1 MKKKKSLMK
10 DIRKS
15 ITHSWGR
22 FFSIMAL
29 MALGSFALVGLSIT
43 GPDMRK
49 TGENYFQEYE
59 TADITIIG
67 DYGLNENEIDK
78 IKTASDLKDV
88 EYIYLKDVVEKDT
101 NTSFRIFSSAERI
114 SMYELVEGKLP
125 ENDDE
130 IAIDT
135 NNKERYNIG
144 DTISFIEKKDTTGNT
159 ILKRNE
165 FKIVGFI
172 NSTEILSTLNRGQT
186 TIGTGTLNCYGIV
199 NKNDFDSDVY
209 MMAKIVFTDT
219 EGLDP
224 YTDEYNNKVIEHK
237 KELEKLLEEQK
248 GIRFAAIK
256 SEYQDKINDAS
267 EELNN
272 AKKELSDAKTSLD
285 DAKEKIDNAKVE
297 ISENQSKL
305 NDANIQIADAE
316 KLLNSNKKEL
326 NSKKQELANSKAIL
340 QSSEKTLSESENKL
354 KTAKSQL
361 DYSENLLNKKEQE
374 LNSKKSELASAKAE
388 LTKNQKLLAENA
400 QKLEAGKNQYENGIN
415 ELKSN
420 IEKINA
426 VLQNPNLSDQEKAV
440 YQEQLTTLEQ
450 KLQETE
456 NEYNKYIEETYTP
469 GMAQIQETSAML
481 AEKEKELNA
490 SEELLNSASNEL
502 NASKKEY
509 NAKKKEYENSYK
521 AFIEAKKKYNNGIVQ
536 YNNALAQIREADA
549 KLMVAESQL
558 NSKKNEYKTGVKTL
572 EDAKKELDEK
582 ESEYYEKLQEYE
594 EKEPDAQKEIS
605 DGEKDLADAQKEL
618 DELESPVYQVDNR
631 REIPGGEGY
640 EMYQTVSNIID
651 SLANIF
657 PIFMYFV
664 AALVTLTT
672 MTRFVD
678 EERINMGTYKALG
691 YKDRDIVKKFV
702 IYGFLAS
709 SIGTIIG
716 VISGHFLIPFIAY
729 NAYKA
734 GFSVPTIET
743 HFYLKET
750 LTACVLSFICSVI
763 PAYITAKKILQEKS
777 SDLLLPKPPAKGS
790 KILLE
795 RIKFIWNKMNFTH
808 KVTARN
814 IFRYKK
820 RMAMT
825 IFGVAGASA
834 LIFTGFSVQRSIS
847 TINDKQFQNI
857 IKYDMIV
864 ALNNNLDEDEEK
876 EFNELANNEEIES
889 KTSIYYESVSKEAG
903 NQNDKQEIN
912 LVVPENME
920 SFNEY
925 IHLENRKT
933 KESIELDDE
942 GVVVSERLATIMN
955 AKVGDTIKFKD
966 SKDNEREAEIS
977 GICEMYAGHFMFM
990 SKTAYEKI
998 YNTNYKTNAYMF
1010 TLKDGSTENTENMS
1024 AKFMELSAVEGVVQ
1038 NTTLYNQINTITN
1051 SLDKIMIVLIV
1062 LSALLTI
1069 VILFN
1074 LTNINVEE
1082 RIRELSTIKVLGF
1095 RDNEV
1100 TMYIYRE
1107 TILLSQI
1114 GIVVGWLLGIWLHNY
1129 ILTVVPPDQ
1138 VMFDPSLWI
1147 GAYIIP
1153 FIVVNVVT
1161 FALKFYI
1168 NKKLIKVDMIEA
1180 LKSVD

>member
-1 MKKKKSLMK
+1 MKKKKSLRK

-49 TGENYFQEYE
+49 TGENYFQEYQ
-59 TADITIIG
+59 TSDITIIG
-67 DYGLNENEIDK
+67 DYGLDTIETEK
-78 IKTASDLKDV
+78 IESASNIKDI
-88 EYIYLKDVVEKDT
+88 EYIYLKDVTEKDT
-101 NTSFRIFSSAERI
+101 NTSFRLFSSADRI
-114 SMYELVEGKLP
+114 SMYELVEGNLP
-125 ENDDE
+125 KADDE

-135 NNKERYNIG
+135 NNQGRYNIG
-144 DTISFIEKKDTTGNT
+144 DTISFCETADASGNT
-159 ILKRNE
+159 ILKRTD

-186 TIGTGTLNCYGIV
+186 TIGTGSLNCYGII
-199 NKNDFDSDVY
+199 NKDNFDSDVY
-209 MMAKIVFTDT
+209 MMAKILFTDT

-224 YTDEYNNKVIEHK
+224 YSDEYNNIVVEHK
-237 KELEKLLEEQK
+237 KELEDLLEKQK

-256 SEYQDKINDAS
+256 SEYQDKIDEAS
-267 EELNN
+267 GELNN
-272 AKKELSDAKTSLD
+272 AKQELSDAKTSLD
-285 DAKEKIDNAKVE
+285 DAKSKIENAKVE
-297 ISENQSKL
+297 ISDNQNKL
-305 NDANIQIADAE
+305 NNANTQISDAE

-326 NSKKQELANSKAIL
+326 NSKKKELANSKASL
-340 QSSEKTLSESENKL
+340 QEAEKTITESEKKLNTAKTQLDSSEKLLSEKEQELNDKTKELENA
-354 KTAKSQL
+354 KTELANTKKSL
-361 DYSENLLNKKEQE
+361 EENLQKLEAGKLQYENGLKELNENIEKLNMALQMPNLTEQEKATYQAQLTALNQKLQETNTEYNKFIEETPNVAQIQAGQKTIEEKESEIKSSEELLNNASSELNNSKQEFNTKKQEYEKSYKSFSEAKKQYNAGITQYNKALTQIREADEKLIVAESE
-374 LNSKKSELASAKAE
+374 LNSKKS
-388 LTKNQKLLAENA
+388 
-400 QKLEAGKNQYENGIN
+400 
-415 ELKSN
+415 
-420 IEKINA
+420 
-426 VLQNPNLSDQEKAV
+426 
-440 YQEQLTTLEQ
+440 
-450 KLQETE
+450 
-456 NEYNKYIEETYTP
+456 
-469 GMAQIQETSAML
+469 
-481 AEKEKELNA
+481 
-490 SEELLNSASNEL
+490 
-502 NASKKEY
+502 
-509 NAKKKEYENSYK
+509 
-521 AFIEAKKKYNNGIVQ
+521 
-536 YNNALAQIREADA
+536 
-549 KLMVAESQL
+549 
-558 NSKKNEYKTGVKTL
+558 EYKTGVKTL
-572 EDAKKELDEK
+572 EDAKKELAEK

-594 EKEPDAQKEIS
+594 EKEPDAQKEIA
-605 DGEKDLADAQKEL
+605 DGEKELADAQQEL
-618 DELESPVYQVDNR
+618 DELESPIYQVDNR

-651 SLANIF
+651 SLAKIF
-657 PIFMYFV
+657 PLFMYFV

-702 IYGFLAS
+702 VYGFLAS

-716 VISGHFLIPFIAY
+716 ITLGHFLIPYIAY
-729 NAYKA
+729 NAYRN
-734 GFSVPTIET
+734 GFSVPTIEI
-743 HFYLKET
+743 HFYLKQT
-750 LTACVLSFICSVI
+750 IIACVLSLICSVL
-763 PAYITAKKILQEKS
+763 PAYVTAKNNLKEKP

-795 RIKFIWNKMNFTH
+795 RINFIWSKMNFTH

-820 RMAMT
+820 RMLMT

-834 LIFTGFSVQRSIS
+834 LIFTGFSVQQSIS

-864 ALNNNLDEDEEK
+864 ALNDNLKEEEQN
-876 EFNELANNEEIES
+876 EFDNLANSEEIDS

-903 NQNDKQEIN
+903 SKNDKQEIN

-920 SFNEY
+920 NFNDY
-925 IHLENRKT
+925 IHLQNRKT
-933 KESIELDDE
+933 KENITLDDE
-942 GVVVSERLATIMN
+942 GIVISERLADIMDV
-955 AKVGDTIKFKD
+955 KVGDTIKFKD
-966 SKDNEREAEIS
+966 SKDNEREVKIS

-998 YNTNYKTNAYMF
+998 YNTNYDTNAYIF
-1010 TLKDGSTENTENMS
+1010 TLKDGSTENTENVS

-1038 NTTLYNQINTITN
+1038 NTTLYNQINTIVN
-1051 SLDKIMIVLIV
+1051 SLNKIMIVLIV
-1062 LSALLTI
+1062 LSAMLTI

-1095 RDNEV
+1095 RDKEV

-1114 GIVVGWLLGIWLHNY
+1114 GIAVGWLLGIWLHKY

-1153 FIVVNVVT
+1153 FIVVNIVT
-1161 FALKFYI
+1161 FILKFYI
-1168 NKKLIKVDMIEA
+1168 NKKLINVDMIEA